1 MHLAIANH
9 AYYIH
14 FNSLFKFENPYFVT
28 FLKWIPKVEIQ
39 RKEKKKKKKRWKY
52 VDSAWKT

>member
-39 RKEKKKKKKRWKY
+39 RKEKKKKKKR
-52 VDSAWKT
+52 